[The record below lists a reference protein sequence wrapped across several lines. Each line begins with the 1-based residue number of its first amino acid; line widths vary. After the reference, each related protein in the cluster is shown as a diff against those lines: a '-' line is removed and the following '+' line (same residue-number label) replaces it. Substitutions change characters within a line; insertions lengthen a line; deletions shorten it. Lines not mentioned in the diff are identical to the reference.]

1 MCWLGGNLIV
11 NGYANETIRRV
22 FERAGSLRE
31 GIVEITP
38 DDGPV
43 FVACV
48 EGNPFGR
55 GVVSPLGHHAE
66 ELSLSASSSLLERG
80 RSAILNSAWL
90 SSSDGR
96 QLLLRRLERYM
107 NDEL

>member
-1 MCWLGGNLIV
+1 M
-11 NGYANETIRRV
+11 
-22 FERAGSLRE
+22 
-31 GIVEITP
+31 
-38 DDGPV
+38 
-43 FVACV
+43 
-48 EGNPFGR
+48 
-55 GVVSPLGHHAE
+55 SPLGHHAE
-66 ELSLSASSSLLERG
+66 ELLLSASSSLLERG